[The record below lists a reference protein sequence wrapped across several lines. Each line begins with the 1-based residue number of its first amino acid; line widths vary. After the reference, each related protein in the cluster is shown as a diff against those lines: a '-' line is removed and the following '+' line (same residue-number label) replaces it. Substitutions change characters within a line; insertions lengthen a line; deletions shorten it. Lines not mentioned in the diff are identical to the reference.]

1 MDVQHPE
8 NVGST
13 QTESSATASMPLVSV
28 IMPVYNTAQYIGD
41 AIDSVL
47 SQDYPNKELIIIDDG
62 STDGTVDIIRRYQPA
77 ITLLTQKN
85 QGSAVARNAGLDAA
99 RGDYVAFLD
108 SDDIW
113 LPGKLTAQVK
123 YMEQHPQI
131 GMSYGRWKVWKPGP
145 DGQFN
150 APASFKHTVTDSAAP
165 VGIVKEGS
173 GWLYNRLLFTSLL
186 HTITVIARRD
196 LINKVGTFDTALKRG
211 QDYDYWLRASRLTE
225 IHQLDQTF
233 ALYRLHGDGCAK
245 KWPHVNYE
253 KVVVENALSRW
264 GLEGPTGEL
273 TTKTDMQRRLAD
285 ICFSFGYHHYWEGS
299 PRLAVSA
306 FRQCLGYRPGH
317 LAAWRY
323 LAMSLFKSIT
333 KPSGQGSPA
342 VSRQ

>member
-1 MDVQHPE
+1 
-8 NVGST
+8 
-13 QTESSATASMPLVSV
+13 MPRVSV
-28 IMPVYNTAQYIGD
+28 IMPAYNTAQYIGD

-62 STDGTVDIIRRYQPA
+62 STDGTVDIIRRHEPA
-77 ITLLTQKN
+77 VTLLTQKN

-113 LPGKLTAQVK
+113 LPGKLTAQVT

-131 GMSYGRWKVWKPGP
+131 GMSYSRWQVWKPGP
-145 DGQFN
+145 DGQFS
-150 APASFKHTVTDSAAP
+150 APASFKHSLNDSAAP
-165 VGIVKEGS
+165 TGIVEEGS

-196 LINKVGTFDTALKRG
+196 LINKVGNFDTALKRG
-211 QDYDYWLRASRLTE
+211 QDYDYWLRASRVTE
-225 IHQLDQTF
+225 IHQLDQIL
-233 ALYRLHGDGCAK
+233 ALYRLHGEGCAK

-264 GLEGPTGEL
+264 GLEGPTGEV
-273 TTKTDMQRRLAD
+273 TTKPAMQHRLAD
-285 ICFSFGYHHYWEGS
+285 TCFSFGYHHYWEGS
-299 PRLAVSA
+299 PGLAVNA
-306 FRQCLGYRPGH
+306 FRQCLGYRPAY
-317 LAAWRY
+317 LSAWRY
-323 LAMSLFKSIT
+323 LVMSLVKSVT
-333 KPSGQGSPA
+333 RPSDPGSPA